1 VVRVSAG
8 PVQAGAPWWAVL
20 PPAEAEVACGE
31 ETHRLLWKDGGLT
44 ASDHPDAEGE
54 LVLAALGGERS
65 ECIDLVESW
74 GSRDDDLEVL
84 AVGPRS
90 ADDELTITTD
100 EVAEMRGG
108 GGWYAYAPLAMRHR
122 GVAALRPRRLPRRV
136 VGYGGFGPGAARRRA
151 MMARRASASVVFSSS
166 ASHRT
171 LGLGSGGSFRFT
183 GHSSHQPHD
192 EAERAAARRAE
203 LLSLLALGAEFQFRL
218 CATVAAAWADGGSRA
233 GERAAGRPALVAAL
247 TGRLAPAAQSWLGI
261 DPGQVEADLHEGA
274 GWGRLE
280 MSRGGGLR
288 GALSADWL
296 ASVWAAGLAVTGGH
310 LIVEVRE
317 VAWPEATV
325 LGVPEPGADPVIL
338 NVRADAGRWR
348 AVTPEARR

>member
-8 PVQAGAPWWAVL
+8 PGQAGAPWWAAL
-20 PPAEAEVACGE
+20 PPAEAEVACGAQ
-31 ETHRLLWKDGGLT
+31 THRLLWKDGILT
-44 ASDHPDAEGE
+44 ASHHPDAEGE

-74 GSRDDDLEVL
+74 GSRGDDLEVL
-84 AVGPRS
+84 AVGPRA
-90 ADDELTITTD
+90 ADDELTITAD
-100 EVAEMRGG
+100 DVAEMQG
-108 GGWYAYAPLAMRHR
+108 GGWFAYAPLAMRHG
-122 GVAALRPRRLPRRV
+122 GVAALRPRRLPR
-136 VGYGGFGPGAARRRA
+136 GLASYGGFVPGAARRRA
-151 MMARRASASVVFSSS
+151 VMAHRARASAVFSSS
-166 ASHRT
+166 ASH
-171 LGLGSGGSFRFT
+171 GMVSLGSGGLLRRT
-183 GHSSHQPHD
+183 RYSSHQPHD

-218 CATVAAAWADGGSRA
+218 SATVAAAWADGGSRA

-261 DPGQVEADLHEGA
+261 DPGQVEVDLHESA

-280 MSRGGGLR
+280 MSGGGLR
-288 GALSADWL
+288 GALSAGWL

-317 VAWPEATV
+317 VAWPQATV

-338 NVRADAGRWR
+338 TVRADGGRWR
-348 AVTPEARR
+348 AATPEARR

>member
-1 VVRVSAG
+1 MSAG
-8 PVQAGAPWWAVL
+8 PEQAGAPWWAAL
-20 PPAEAEVACGE
+20 PPAEAEVTCGA
-31 ETHRLLWKDGGLT
+31 ETHRLLWEDGSLT

-74 GSRDDDLEVL
+74 GSRGDDLEVL

-90 ADDELTITTD
+90 ADDELTITAD
-100 EVAEMRGG
+100 DVAEMRGG
-108 GGWYAYAPLAMRHR
+108 GGWFAYAPLAMGHR
-122 GVAALRPRRLPRRV
+122 GVAALRPRRLPRRLV
-136 VGYGGFGPGAARRRA
+136 SYGGFVPGAARRRA
-151 MMARRASASVVFSSS
+151 VMAHRPRSSAVFSSS
-166 ASHRT
+166 ASH
-171 LGLGSGGSFRFT
+171 GMVSYGSGGLLRRT
-183 GHSSHQPHD
+183 RHSSHQPHD

-203 LLSLLALGAEFQFRL
+203 LLSLLALSAEFQFRL
-218 CATVAAAWADGGSRA
+218 SATVAAAWADGGSRA

-261 DPGQVEADLHEGA
+261 DPGQVEVDLHEGA

-280 MSRGGGLR
+280 MSAGGGLR

-296 ASVWAAGLAVTGGH
+296 AAVWAAGLAVTGGH

-338 NVRADAGRWR
+338 TVRAGGGRWR
-348 AVTPEARR
+348 AATLEARG